1 MIFID
6 NQQDFLESA
15 LLERAARF
23 TLETST
29 ALSPGL
35 KPDSASTST
44 GLSANADIT
53 IILTDD
59 AQLQELNRDYL
70 GVDAPTDVLSFPAS
84 ESDPETG
91 ETYLGDILISIP
103 RATQQ
108 AQAAGHPVEA
118 EVQLLVVHGVLHL
131 LGHDH
136 AEAEEKYRMWAE
148 QEKVLERLGLGHIK
162 IQDSE

>member
-1 MIFID
+1 MINID
-6 NQQDFLESA
+6 NQQDFPESV

-23 TLETST
+23 TLE
-29 ALSPGL
+29 LQ
-35 KPDSASTST
+35 PDSAD
-44 GLSANADIT
+44 ADIT
-53 IILTDD
+53 IVLTDD
-59 AQLQELNRDYL
+59 QQLHELNRDFL
-70 GVDAPTDVLSFPAS
+70 GVDAPTDVLSFPAN

-91 ETYLGDILISIP
+91 AEYLGDILISIP

-108 AQAAGHPVEA
+108 AQAAGRPVEA

-136 AEAEEKYRMWAE
+136 AEPEEKALMWNE
-148 QEKVLERLGLGHIK
+148 QAKVLERLGLPFIK